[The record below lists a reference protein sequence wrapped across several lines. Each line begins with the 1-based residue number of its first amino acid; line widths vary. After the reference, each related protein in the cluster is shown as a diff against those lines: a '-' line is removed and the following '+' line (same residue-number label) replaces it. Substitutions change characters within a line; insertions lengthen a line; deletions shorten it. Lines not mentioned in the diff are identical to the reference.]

1 MEFGAGA
8 ALPSLVL
15 FKEGTKQVICTDGK
29 ANDETFEAL
38 ELSFLKN
45 SQQWGIDKE
54 ELKEKIIELIEQDI
68 EDGEVLPHYGLIADW
83 KIRYMDLAKLIW
95 QYLHV

>member
-1 MEFGAGA
+1 M
-8 ALPSLVL
+8 
-15 FKEGTKQVICTDGK
+15 
-29 ANDETFEAL
+29 
-38 ELSFLKN
+38 
-45 SQQWGIDKE
+45 DKE
-54 ELKEKIIELIEQDI
+54 ELREKIIELIEQDI

>member
-1 MEFGAGA
+1 M
-8 ALPSLVL
+8 
-15 FKEGTKQVICTDGK
+15 
-29 ANDETFEAL
+29 
-38 ELSFLKN
+38 
-45 SQQWGIDKE
+45 DKE

-95 QYLHV
+95 QYLHVWTCSRHLFRWCWHP

>member
-1 MEFGAGA
+1 M
-8 ALPSLVL
+8 
-15 FKEGTKQVICTDGK
+15 
-29 ANDETFEAL
+29 
-38 ELSFLKN
+38 
-45 SQQWGIDKE
+45 DKE

-68 EDGEVLPHYGLIADW
+68 EDGEVLPHYGLIADL